1 MCKNSRWYSW
11 LGDFVSSAFSAN
23 SAVKRELKK
32 QSQFASARIGAKS
45 YLKGGYDNKPAS
57 GAAENY
63 RRER

>member
-32 QSQFASARIGAKS
+32 QTQFVPARIGAKS
-45 YLKGGYDNKPAS
+45 YMKGDYDNNPA
-57 GAAENY
+57 GGGE
-63 RRER
+63 